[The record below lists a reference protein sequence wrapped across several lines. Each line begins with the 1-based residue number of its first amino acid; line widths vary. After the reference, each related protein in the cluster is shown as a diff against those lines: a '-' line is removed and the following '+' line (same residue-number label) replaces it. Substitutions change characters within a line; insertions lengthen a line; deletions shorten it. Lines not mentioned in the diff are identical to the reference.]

1 MKIELK
7 LDLDHLDFG
16 SIASLKKGHMTTFT
30 HKYLFAVL
38 SPGCIIGWLSYSAH
52 KGILIVLA
60 LTEILNKTEH
70 RQHSIFL
77 RVMLNGAQT
86 LLNL

>member
-38 SPGCIIGWLSYSAH
+38 SPGCIIG
-52 KGILIVLA
+52 
-60 LTEILNKTEH
+60 
-70 RQHSIFL
+70 
-77 RVMLNGAQT
+77 
-86 LLNL
+86 